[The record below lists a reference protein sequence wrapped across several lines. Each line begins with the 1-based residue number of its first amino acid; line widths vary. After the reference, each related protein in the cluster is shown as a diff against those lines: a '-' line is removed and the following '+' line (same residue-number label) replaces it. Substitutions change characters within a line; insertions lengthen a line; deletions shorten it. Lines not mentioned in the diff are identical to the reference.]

1 MKRAFILLFL
11 LMALSVRGFA
21 EESGAD
27 ATPAPAAAATI
38 QTGSIKVQFSKLRNT
53 TGQLV
58 VSLYTSREGFPMKL
72 DKAAQKKIVQAADP
86 KCEVVFEGIAYGTY
100 AVSVFHDQN
109 SNGKLDTVFLIG
121 IPKEGV
127 GCSNNA
133 KGHFGPPSFADSKFI
148 LDQSEVDLNIELHY
162 L

>member
-1 MKRAFILLFL
+1 MAF
-11 LMALSVRGFA
+11 SVRGFA

-27 ATPAPAAAATI
+27 ATPVPAAVVAV

-58 VSLYTSREGFPMKL
+58 VALYTSKDGFPVKL
-72 DKAAQKKIVQAADP
+72 AKAAQKKIVQANDQ
-86 KCEVVFEGIAYGTY
+86 KCEVVFDAIAYGTY
-100 AVSVFHDQN
+100 AVSVFHDEN